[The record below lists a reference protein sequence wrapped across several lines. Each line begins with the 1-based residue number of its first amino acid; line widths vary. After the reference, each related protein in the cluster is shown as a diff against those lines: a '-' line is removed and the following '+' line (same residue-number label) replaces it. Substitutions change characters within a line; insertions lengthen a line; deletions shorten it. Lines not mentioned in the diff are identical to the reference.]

1 MQPRSISGTTATARA
16 FAVYALVPYLGI
28 LFCPGALLLGFAGL
42 LRSRRASAGRRDSAL
57 SVALGLLIL
66 CAQLALWWILYKVP
80 EWSRQMN
87 NF

>member
-1 MQPRSISGTTATARA
+1 MPRNMNGVTATARA
-16 FAVYALVPYLGI
+16 FATYALVPYLGI

-42 LRSRRASAGRRDSAL
+42 LRSRRESGARRDSAL

-66 CAQLALWWILYKVP
+66 CVQLVLWWILYKVP
-80 EWSRQMN
+80 EWSRQVG